1 MSRPDPAPL
10 VTVAAFAAA
19 IEDRDLPL
27 PGSIRVAH
35 GDAASRFAVYRNN
48 VWVARLDI
56 LDALF
61 PVIVDLVGGDFFH
74 HLGRRFF
81 REAAPTNPVAHEW
94 AEPFVDWLSTSEAV
108 ADWPWLA
115 DVARLETAW
124 LVAHH
129 AAEAEPIGPAALA
142 GIPPEDL
149 LGRRMRL
156 HPSLGLV
163 SSNASIGTIWAAH
176 QGDAA
181 TDEIDATRPETVL
194 IVRPDAD
201 VLVSTVTPGEAAFVA
216 TLVADAPLGEAIEAA
231 LDADPAFDPGARLAA
246 LFRLGAIVGL
256 D

>member
-10 VTVAAFAAA
+10 ITVAAFAAA

-27 PGSIRVAH
+27 PGSIRVAQ

-61 PVIVDLVGGDFFH
+61 PVTVALVGEDFFH
-74 HLGRRFF
+74 PLGRRFF
-81 REAAPTNPVAHEW
+81 REAAPANPVAHEW

-108 ADWPWLA
+108 ADWPWLV
-115 DVARLETAW
+115 DVARLEAAW
-124 LVAHH
+124 LFAHH

-142 GIPPEDL
+142 GIAPEDL
-149 LGRRMRL
+149 LARRLRL

-163 SSNASIGTIWAAH
+163 ASTASIGTIWAAH
-176 QGDAA
+176 HGEAA
-181 TDEIDATRPETVL
+181 PGEIDATTPETVL
-194 IVRPDAD
+194 VVRPQAD
-201 VLVSTVTPGEAAFVA
+201 VLVLTMAPGEAAFVSA
-216 TLVADAPLGEAIEAA
+216 LGAEASLGEAIEAA
-231 LDADPAFDPGARLAA
+231 LAVDPAFDPGARLVA
-246 LFRLGAIVGL
+246 LLRLGAIVGL